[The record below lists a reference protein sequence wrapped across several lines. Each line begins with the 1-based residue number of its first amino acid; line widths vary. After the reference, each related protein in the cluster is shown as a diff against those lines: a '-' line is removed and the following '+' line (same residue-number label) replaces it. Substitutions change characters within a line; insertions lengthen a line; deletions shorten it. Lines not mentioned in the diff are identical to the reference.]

1 MALLDTPVYL
11 ILKNRMCDISM
22 KQVNACLKVVCV
34 ILIMDI
40 RDLEL
45 VHRDRGRGPIETAI
59 G

>member
-22 KQVNACLKVVCV
+22 KQVKACLKVVLV
-34 ILIMDI
+34 IHIMDI
-40 RDLEL
+40 RHLEL
-45 VHRDRGRGPIETAI
+45 IHRKWGRGPIETAI